1 MNLGK
6 LSAGIIFVVFACGI
20 ILGFVLVE
28 AGNGIKSNVSDSGG
42 GIEIAVGF
50 MIIGAGYLVIA
61 GSVLWAASTSIIA
74 AIAFLV
80 RWVELNTAFET
91 KQLLLQDNRLVTR
104 TGMVARKNFKVLTTT
119 SFKVIL
125 NLRVAAIGCGFNRST
140 QHIH

>member
-1 MNLGK
+1 MKLGK

-20 ILGFVLVE
+20 ILGFVLVG

-42 GIEIAVGF
+42 GIEIAVGL

-80 RWVELNTAFET
+80 RWVRT
-91 KQLLLQDNRLVTR
+91 KYSGRNE
-104 TGMVARKNFKVLTTT
+104 ATTT
-119 SFKVIL
+119 AGQQISNQNPNGGSKEFQ
-125 NLRVAAIGCGFNRST
+125 SPDDD
-140 QHIH
+140 